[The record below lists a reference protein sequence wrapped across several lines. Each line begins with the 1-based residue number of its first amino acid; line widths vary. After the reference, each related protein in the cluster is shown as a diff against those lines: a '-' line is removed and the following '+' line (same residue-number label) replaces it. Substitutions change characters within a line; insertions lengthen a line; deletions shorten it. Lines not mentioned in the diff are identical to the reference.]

1 MLTDP
6 SFLYRLYR
14 AAIQRAEVDTIFSR
28 HFGGRLTAS
37 LPDFRTYLIAEHRDK
52 RLNEVIYP
60 PISMDGTE
68 RIALESHNRLLPGKC
83 TSLNFPPEYPHSSI
97 CSGTFSGQMSPDEY
111 LSFLLSANNLPFFVH
126 KTFELDENSLKDP
139 LSHYFIHSS
148 HNTYLKGRQMK
159 VPTSIFYFCILH
171 FDSIDYLN

>member
-83 TSLNFPPEYPHSSI
+83 TSLIFPQNTLTVLSVQAPSQGKCPRMSTSVFYSRQTICHFLCIKHLSS
-97 CSGTFSGQMSPDEY
+97 TR
-111 LSFLLSANNLPFFVH
+111 
-126 KTFELDENSLKDP
+126 
-139 LSHYFIHSS
+139 IH
-148 HNTYLKGRQMK
+148 
-159 VPTSIFYFCILH
+159 
-171 FDSIDYLN
+171 